1 MPSFRQVGHC
11 SLAVLPQPGVS
22 QVPKVD
28 IFQEHEDFGR
38 AVTTVT
44 PTLSLTTLR
53 LCRFGFSDSTPKLQ
67 FTRISTKWAQL
78 PARNSIL
85 TSSFDLFRG
94 NGSGGG

>member
-44 PTLSLTTLR
+44 PTLSLTTFAGSASATRPQSYNLR
-53 LCRFGFSDSTPKLQ
+53 ESQRNGPNCPQETQ
-67 FTRISTKWAQL
+67 F
-78 PARNSIL
+78 
-85 TSSFDLFRG
+85 
-94 NGSGGG
+94 